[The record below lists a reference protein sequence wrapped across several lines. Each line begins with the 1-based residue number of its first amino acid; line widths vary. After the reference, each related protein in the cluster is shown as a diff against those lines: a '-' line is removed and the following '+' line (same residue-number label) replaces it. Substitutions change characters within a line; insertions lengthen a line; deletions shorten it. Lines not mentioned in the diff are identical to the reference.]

1 MRQLDH
7 SMINV
12 FIAGSN
18 TPFVKLAMPRVVR
31 LVMPR
36 TTGHVVLA
44 IVWGAALA
52 GVALTLLPP
61 SGTALGGRSRGAL
74 EAGDLTAE
82 ELREIPQ
89 PEGTQQVDAVGD
101 RS

>member
-1 MRQLDH
+1 
-7 SMINV
+7 MINV
-12 FIAGSN
+12 FIPGSN
-18 TPFVKLAMPRVVR
+18 TPFVRLAMPRVVR

-61 SGTALGGRSRGAL
+61 SGRPYSNPVEPGRL
-74 EAGDLTAE
+74 DVAG
-82 ELREIPQ
+82 LRCQ
-89 PEGTQQVDAVGD
+89 
-101 RS
+101 